1 MISLTSYGGCDGV
14 VTGSRHILRIDNEK
28 YMADCGAFMGSQDLE
43 RKNREIKLDT
53 DIDGVLLT
61 HAHSDH
67 CGNLPLLTKS
77 GYSGKIYCTPATR
90 DLASIIMMD
99 SAKINAGLEPLYT
112 ENDVIGCLDHFRAHA
127 YGKHKILSDKMS
139 FTQYNAGH
147 ILGSSMFSV
156 ECSPKRTL
164 LDRLRKKE
172 KKINILFTGDLGRE
186 NNPIVNPPEIKIP
199 APDYIV
205 LESTYGNRLHESV
218 PYSMKEM
225 KDIICSTVARGG
237 KVIIPAFA
245 VERAQELIYYLKTL
259 MSRNLVPRVPVYLDS
274 PMAAAAT
281 GVFSI
286 HPECYNRNIKDQFI
300 SRGKNPFSVSSLKI
314 VKDNTESLKIARSR
328 KPCIVIAAS
337 GMMDAGRIL
346 NHLHYGIENPR
357 NSIMAVGYMAEGTT
371 GRDIVSGKSHV
382 MVDGKMRAV
391 NAEVRQIGAFS
402 GHADWREELFWLSKI
417 DTSKLKKILI
427 VHGDK
432 DAQESLKAKLESI
445 GYTAEIMRE
454 GKEYRI

>member
-1 MISLTSYGGCDGV
+1 
-14 VTGSRHILRIDNEK
+14 
-28 YMADCGAFMGSQDLE
+28 MGSQDLE
-43 RKNREIKLDT
+43 TRNRELRLDP

-90 DLASIIMMD
+90 DLASIVLMD
-99 SAKINAGLEPLYT
+99 SAKINAGFEPLYT
-112 ENDVIGCLDHFRAHA
+112 ENDVIECLDHFRAHV
-127 YGKHKILSDKMS
+127 YGKRKILSDKMS
-139 FTQYNAGH
+139 FVQYNAGH
-147 ILGSSMFSV
+147 ILGSSMLSV
-156 ECSPKRTL
+156 DCSPRRTL

-172 KKINILFTGDLGRE
+172 ERINILFTGDLGRE
-186 NNPIVNPPEIKIP
+186 NNPIVCPPETKVP

-205 LESTYGNRLHESV
+205 MESTYGNRLHESV

-225 KDIICSTVARGG
+225 KDIICSAVSRGG
-237 KVIIPAFA
+237 KVIVPTFA
-245 VERAQELIYYLKTL
+245 IERAQELIYYLKIL
-259 MSRNLVPRVPVYLDS
+259 MAKNLVPRVPVYLDS

-286 HPECYNRNIKDQFI
+286 HPECYNRSIRDQFI

-314 VKDNTESLKIARSR
+314 VKDNPESLKIARSR
-328 KPCIVIAAS
+328 KPCVVLAAS
-337 GMMDAGRIL
+337 GMCDAGRIL
-346 NHLHYGIENPR
+346 NHLHYGIENPK
-357 NSIMAVGYMAEGTT
+357 NIIMVVGYMAEGTT

-382 MVDGKMRAV
+382 MIDGRMRAV

-417 DTSKLKKILI
+417 DTSRLKKIFL
-427 VHGDK
+427 VHGDA

-454 GKEYRI
+454 GKEYRL